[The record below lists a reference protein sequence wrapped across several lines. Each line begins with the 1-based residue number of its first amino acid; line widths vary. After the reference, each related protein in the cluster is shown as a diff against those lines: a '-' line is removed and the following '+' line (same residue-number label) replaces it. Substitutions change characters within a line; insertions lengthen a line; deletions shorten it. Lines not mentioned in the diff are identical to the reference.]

1 MAGSGVYRPDVPDP
15 EMSCSSS
22 TLLWELA
29 DLRVSLI
36 LQRHAWSMG
45 YVTCGCKGIVSG
57 TIIRG
62 LKKRGREE
70 EGGEGRRR

>member
-29 DLRVSLI
+29 DLRVSVSRI
-36 LQRHAWSMG
+36 AYCRAG
-45 YVTCGCKGIVSG
+45 KGGIVCMSD
-57 TIIRG
+57 
-62 LKKRGREE
+62 LVCLV
-70 EGGEGRRR
+70 